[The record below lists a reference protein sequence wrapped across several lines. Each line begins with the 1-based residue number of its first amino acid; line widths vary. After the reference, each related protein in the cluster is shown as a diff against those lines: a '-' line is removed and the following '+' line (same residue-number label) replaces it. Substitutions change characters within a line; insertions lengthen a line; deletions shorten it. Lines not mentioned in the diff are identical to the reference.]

1 MRPNPLVKPR
11 LAVLQPEEPGIVA
24 HAHLHL
30 PSAKHVAAHS
40 FGLPEILVHYF
51 FLVTVFL
58 KKGQLD
64 MLPAANNSNKLR
76 TW

>member
-1 MRPNPLVKPR
+1 MGPNPLVKPR
-11 LAVLQPEEPGIVA
+11 LAVLQPVEPGIAA

-30 PSAKHVAAHS
+30 LSAMHVATHS

-64 MLPAANNSNKLR
+64 MLPAANNTSKLR